1 VKKTKILHCLLSFY
15 LFLTGILSLFSIAV
29 NIFQN
34 GIYGLFW
41 ILEPILITI
50 MMVTIVNNFK
60 ILKSLSA
67 ISSSALLTNAII
79 NIIQIINVSFDGFQ
93 FKFNQGWQTTVY
105 VNIENSTRKVTCGAY
120 FQDFTYFFNIKFIN
134 SQYSVVGLNLIPC
147 LLFLFYYHWYRKTE
161 IRKEKYH
168 H

>member
-1 VKKTKILHCLLSFY
+1 MRDTKFLHCLFSLY
-15 LFLTGILSLFSIAV
+15 LFITGILSLFSVAV

-34 GIYGLFW
+34 GIYGFFW
-41 ILEPILITI
+41 ILEPVLITI
-50 MMVTIVNNFK
+50 IIVTIVNNFK

-67 ISSSALLTNAII
+67 ISSYALLTNAII
-79 NIIQIINVSFDGFQ
+79 NIIQVINVSFDGFQ

-105 VNIENSTRKVTCGAY
+105 VNVENSTRKVTCGAY

-147 LLFLFYYHWYRKTE
+147 LLFLFYYHWFRKTE
-161 IRKEKYH
+161 IRKEKLH
-168 H
+168 P